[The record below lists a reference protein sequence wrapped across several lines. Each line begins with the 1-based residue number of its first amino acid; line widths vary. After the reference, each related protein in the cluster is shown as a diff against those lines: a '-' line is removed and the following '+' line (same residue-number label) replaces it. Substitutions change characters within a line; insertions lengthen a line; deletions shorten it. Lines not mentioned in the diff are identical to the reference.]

1 MQKYI
6 IHAIA
11 LLLFGYG
18 HAQVSTSPSGQVSN
32 ITTDFSFSV
41 NDGNYNRPMLRS
53 GWLSGIGDYFYIKH
67 GGANTESYTYG
78 LRISDGNGFDFGKD
92 DFTTTFL
99 KIKTDGNI
107 GIGTTDPASKLE
119 VQSEVLINNPS
130 ARGSSI
136 LKLDRG
142 SEGKDMAI
150 ISFGQANQYLWNA
163 GLLYNGGSNS
173 PDFYIS
179 QNNTITDGSGTI
191 QHIPELTIRTTGEVG
206 IGTKSP
212 DSKLTVKGNIHA
224 EEVKVDLLVPG
235 PDYVFKEGYNL
246 KSLEEVQNYIKVHGH
261 LPNIPSAKEMET
273 DGIQLGEMDMK
284 LLEKIEEL
292 TLYLLKHQI
301 KLDQLQE
308 QNAKLQNELTELKT
322 KLK

>member
-78 LRISDGNGFDFGKD
+78 LRISDGIGFDFGKD

-179 QNNTITDGSGTI
+179 QNNTITDGSGAI

-224 EEVKVDLLVPG
+224 EEVKVDLSVPG

-246 KSLEEVQNYIKVHGH
+246 
-261 LPNIPSAKEMET
+261 
-273 DGIQLGEMDMK
+273 
-284 LLEKIEEL
+284 
-292 TLYLLKHQI
+292 
-301 KLDQLQE
+301 
-308 QNAKLQNELTELKT
+308 
-322 KLK
+322 